1 MEAIRGGI
9 LFCYMLAL
17 FLGVGALTMA
27 LLVGKKNSN
36 KYNKAL
42 TVFLSGMLVM
52 SLYDMLIYYMDYQIG
67 PFDDFLALRIGS
79 SIIAILFYLWLRL
92 ECEISD
98 GDSLSWFNR
107 MTRIYVILYA
117 LLWVVLG
124 AALSYD
130 YIYMI
135 RWLLLVTDIILL
147 LILLAGS
154 VAYMGKALL
163 TEKSRGS
170 VYYMIVVTAMLAW
183 NYSSFFWGEASR
195 YWGNGTFVREPLDL
209 TIIFWFIVNTSTL
222 IFVYKKNFVEA
233 YENKNTI
240 EGYFDLNER
249 MEEIARKYEMTK
261 REKDLCRL
269 VYEGKSNMQIA
280 QALFISESTVK
291 THVYN
296 IFRKMGV
303 KNRVGLT
310 RVVRG
315 ETQE

>member
-1 MEAIRGGI
+1 MEAIKGGI

-52 SLYDMLIYYMDYQIG
+52 SLYDMFIYYMDYQIG

-135 RWLLLVTDIILL
+135 RWLLLVTDII
-147 LILLAGS
+147 
-154 VAYMGKALL
+154 
-163 TEKSRGS
+163 
-170 VYYMIVVTAMLAW
+170 
-183 NYSSFFWGEASR
+183 
-195 YWGNGTFVREPLDL
+195 
-209 TIIFWFIVNTSTL
+209 
-222 IFVYKKNFVEA
+222 
-233 YENKNTI
+233 
-240 EGYFDLNER
+240 
-249 MEEIARKYEMTK
+249 
-261 REKDLCRL
+261 
-269 VYEGKSNMQIA
+269 
-280 QALFISESTVK
+280 
-291 THVYN
+291 
-296 IFRKMGV
+296 
-303 KNRVGLT
+303 
-310 RVVRG
+310 
-315 ETQE
+315 